1 MRTAQDTINGYV
13 TDMLALEEHI
23 DKALAAQ
30 IQAMADH
37 PRVGADLRII
47 QRWVRLHIASL
58 EQLMRSR
65 DAATTTGAIKRAGSS
80 VLGRAAG
87 AIDLLRQEGQQPRN
101 LRDDCAAFSLAA
113 IGYVMLNTT
122 ALALGDREVADLA
135 AQHLQNYAK
144 GVIALHYIMP
154 AVVLH
159 AIQREELPA
168 REDVL
173 TEVFQNVEKAWTL
186 GKSLEAD
193 TASETTAQGTSGY

>member
-1 MRTAQDTINGYV
+1 MRTPTDTINGYI

-23 DKALAAQ
+23 EKAVTAQ
-30 IQAMADH
+30 IEAMADH
-37 PRVGADLRII
+37 PRVRADLRII
-47 QRWVRLHIASL
+47 QRWVRLHIANL
-58 EQLMRSR
+58 EQVMRTR
-65 DAATTTGAIKRAGSS
+65 DAATTSGAIKRAGSS

-87 AIDLLRQEGQQPRN
+87 AIDLLRQEGQPRN

-122 ALALGDREVADLA
+122 ALALGERDVADLA

-144 GVIALHYIMP
+144 AVITLHYIMP

-173 TEVFQNVEKAWTL
+173 TEVFQNVQKAWTL
-186 GKSLEAD
+186 GKSLETDMAR
-193 TASETTAQGTSGY
+193 ETTVQGTPGY